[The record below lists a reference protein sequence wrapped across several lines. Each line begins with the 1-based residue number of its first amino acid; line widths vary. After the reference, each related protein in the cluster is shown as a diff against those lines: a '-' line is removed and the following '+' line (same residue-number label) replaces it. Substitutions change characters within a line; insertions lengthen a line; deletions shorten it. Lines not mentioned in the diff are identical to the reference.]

1 MLRLRRRWLLPLTAL
16 AFAALPAHATL
27 IGQTVD
33 IALTDGGS
41 LNLADSVVVGAG
53 AEITPGDGTNLG
65 GAMLPNELVDL
76 SAFSILIRLEEGL
89 AGGATGY
96 PLGTRLEFTSLVFSD
111 PSLRITGVAVTLGNI
126 TGVRLGAQ
134 VVFTESSVSLFVDTL
149 TIGELPNAV
158 DVGTVRLDLTVASVP
173 EPHAAWLLALAGSG
187 LLALGARRRG

>member
-1 MLRLRRRWLLPLTAL
+1 MLRPLRSLLLSLPAL

-27 IGQTVD
+27 VGQIVTV
-33 IALTDGGS
+33 ALTDGGS
-41 LNLADSVVVGAG
+41 LSLADSVAVGAG
-53 AEITPGDGTNLG
+53 AEITPGDGTNIG
-65 GAMLPNELVDL
+65 GAMLPNEAVDL

-111 PSLRITGVAVTLGNI
+111 PSLRITGVTVTLGNI
-126 TGVRLGAQ
+126 SGVTLGAQ
-134 VVFTESSVSLFVDTL
+134 VVFTGNSVSLFIDTL

-187 LLALGARRRG
+187 LLALGTRGRG